1 MPNITP
7 FFCSDASFNFGGGS
21 MAPAAGAGTPGSAGF
36 NFGTASPAPA
46 GSTPF
51 GAQNT
56 GGLNLG
62 IAKPQQSVQAN
73 NSLGLNLSTKG
84 AGEEKLFLVL
94 GVSLIRK
101 IFRYDYR
108 KISYRYRF
116 FPIQFFNWIFVKKKI
131 ISIFFSYFEVKML
144 HF

>member
-1 MPNITP
+1 MTYYVDITP

-84 AGEEKLFLVL
+84 AGEEKLFLL

-101 IFRYDYR
+101 ILRYDYR
-108 KISYRYRF
+108 KF
-116 FPIQFFNWIFVKKKI
+116 FLLIPIFSDTIFQLDFCKI
-131 ISIFFSYFEVKML
+131 
-144 HF
+144 